1 MFTEENTSFYALY
14 MYYQAC
20 LQRSR
25 RRALRIATLVF
36 AFHIFVSKIALV
48 TFLTNCFQLLNHLQC
63 VSTGQDICLG
73 KPLDDTLLQLVRQ
86 EVQQLS
92 DSFDNR
98 KDEDRR
104 IYTTLGLLKSELD
117 KAIATLQEKQAA
129 LEVTCKELKQHKET
143 FTEKMSAKDKELEMC
158 WESTQK
164 VQNLCKRLEVKTN
177 SMQQDLDLF
186 TVKPGQAF
194 PSLTN

>member
-1 MFTEENTSFYALY
+1 MSSLFVPKKKRFRILKFLKTQLKYLKLFLSLKVVGGQAFPWENKGNKQITFHLKFMFTEENTSFYALY

-25 RRALRIATLVF
+25 RQALRIATLVF

-92 DSFDNR
+92 DSFDKFCKIR
-98 KDEDRR
+98 P
-104 IYTTLGLLKSELD
+104 LK
-117 KAIATLQEKQAA
+117 
-129 LEVTCKELKQHKET
+129 
-143 FTEKMSAKDKELEMC
+143 
-158 WESTQK
+158 
-164 VQNLCKRLEVKTN
+164 
-177 SMQQDLDLF
+177 LF
-186 TVKPGQAF
+186 
-194 PSLTN
+194 